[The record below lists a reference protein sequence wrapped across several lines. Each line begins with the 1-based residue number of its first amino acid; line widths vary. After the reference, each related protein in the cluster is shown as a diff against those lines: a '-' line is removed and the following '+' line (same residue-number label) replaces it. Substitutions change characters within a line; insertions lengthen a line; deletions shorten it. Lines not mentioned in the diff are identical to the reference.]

1 MSKTLSAE
9 VRSEISFLRE
19 IQCDLIIDDL
29 EVGASPRAR
38 ATRAKVIARLALL
51 APHIAKH
58 AKVAIHFL
66 AFVAV
71 LIIRAS
77 NAIAQEHQ
85 HPAADMPIHE
95 KFYSTWYMPD
105 QPTKSCC
112 NKADCYP
119 TEVRISGGRIQAK
132 RREDGKWLTIPE
144 AKIER
149 NRDNPDGRNH
159 LCAPMPSQAYPDD
172 TVFCFTLGIGG

>member
-9 VRSEISFLRE
+9 VRSEISFLRYV
-19 IQCDLIIDDL
+19 QLRLAIDDL
-29 EVGASPRAR
+29 NHGSTDEAKQLRAQ
-38 ATRAKVIARLALL
+38 VIARMALL
-51 APHIAKH
+51 APYVARSARIATH
-58 AKVAIHFL
+58 AL
-66 AFVAV
+66 ALVAV

-85 HPAADMPIHE
+85 HPPADVPIHE
-95 KFYSTWYMPD
+95 KFYSTWFMPD

-112 NKADCYP
+112 NKSDCYP

-159 LCAPMPSQAYPDD
+159 LCAPMPQPAFSDD
-172 TVFCFTLGIGG
+172 TVFCFTLGTGG